1 MTFEEMCLDTRIM
14 RAIAEMG
21 FESAKSDSG
30 AVDTDCGRGKG
41 HDRTSAY
48 RNG

>member
-14 RAIAEMG
+14 RAIA
-21 FESAKSDSG
+21 DSG